1 MTDRDVDYYQK
12 RAEQEIELAQ
22 RATKPEVVAAHY
34 RLSELYLARLAPVL
48 KIIKVGDQPVDPVSP
63 ATMEPTRAE
72 TPDSPEG
79 LLDHH

>member
-1 MTDRDVDYYQK
+1 MIDRDAEYYQM

-34 RLSELYLARLAPVL
+34 RLSELYLARLAPAPKLFEVC
-48 KIIKVGDQPVDPVSP
+48 D
-63 ATMEPTRAE
+63 EPTVSAVST
-72 TPDSPEG
+72 TPDPASSETFACPAG